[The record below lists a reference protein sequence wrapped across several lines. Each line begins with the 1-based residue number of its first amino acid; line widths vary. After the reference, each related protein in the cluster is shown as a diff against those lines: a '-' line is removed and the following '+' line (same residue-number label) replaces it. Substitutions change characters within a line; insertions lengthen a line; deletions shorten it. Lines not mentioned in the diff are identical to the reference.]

1 MPMPR
6 AFHVVQRNAV
16 AFRRH
21 WKGGVIWSFLQP
33 SIYLAAMGL
42 GVGALVD
49 RGGTPLPGGVSYLVF
64 LGPGLLA
71 STCMQT
77 GSFEV
82 GFPVLGRM
90 RWLKTYEAMV
100 GTPMTA
106 RDIVYGEFLWVV
118 ARLLVVAVG
127 FSLVLTL
134 FGAVSSP
141 LFALA
146 VPAAVLTGAACCAP
160 VMAYAASLRNGINLG
175 ALIRFVITPL
185 FLFSGT
191 FFPVSRL
198 PRVMQHLAAA
208 TPLYHG
214 VELTRGL
221 ALNTLTWQAALVHV
235 SYLVALAIVGLYA
248 ATRVFNAK
256 LHA

>member
-1 MPMPR
+1 MRTPR
-6 AFHVVQRNAV
+6 AFCIVQRNAV
-16 AFRRH
+16 ALRRH
-21 WKGGVIWSFLQP
+21 WRGAVIWSFLQP
-33 SIYLAAMGL
+33 SLYLATMGL

-49 RGGTPLPGGVSYLVF
+49 RGGSPLPGGVSYLAF

-71 STCMQT
+71 SSCMQT
-77 GSFEV
+77 GSFEA

-90 RWLKTYEAMV
+90 RWQRTYEAIA
-100 GTPMTA
+100 GTPLRV
-106 RDIVYGEFLWVV
+106 RDIVYGECLWVMV
-118 ARLLVVAVG
+118 RLSVVAAG
-127 FSLVLTL
+127 FSAVL
-134 FGAVSSP
+134 AVCGVVTTP

-146 VPAAVLTGAACCAP
+146 APAAVLTGAAFCTP
-160 VMAYAASLRNGINLG
+160 VMAYAASLRNGVNLG

-198 PRVMQHLAAA
+198 PRLLQQVAAA

-221 ALNTLTWQAALVHV
+221 ALQTLTWPAALVHV
-235 SYLVALAIVGLYA
+235 AYLATLTLVGLLA
-248 ATRVFNAK
+248 AIRVFEAK
-256 LHA
+256 LRA

>member
-1 MPMPR
+1 MLR
-6 AFHVVQRNAV
+6 AFHIVQRNGV
-16 AFRRH
+16 ALRRH
-21 WKGGVIWSFLQP
+21 WRGAVIWSFLQP

-49 RGGTPLPGGVSYLVF
+49 RGGAQLPGGVSYLVF

-77 GSFEV
+77 GSFESS
-82 GFPVLGRM
+82 FPVLGRM
-90 RWLKTYEAMV
+90 RWQKTYEAV
-100 GTPMTA
+100 AGTPMSV
-106 RDIVYGEFLWVV
+106 RDIVFGEFLWVV
-118 ARLLVVAVG
+118 ARLAVVALG
-127 FSLVLTL
+127 FSTVLAV
-134 FGAVSSP
+134 FGGVTTP
-141 LFALA
+141 LFVLA
-146 VPAAVLTGAACCAP
+146 VPAAVLTGAAFCAP
-160 VMAYAASLRNGINLG
+160 VMAYAASLRNGINLN

-191 FFPVSRL
+191 FFPISRL
-198 PRVMQHLAAA
+198 PRLLQQVAAV

-221 ALNTLTWQAALVHV
+221 ALNTLTWPAALVHV
-235 SYLVALAIVGLYA
+235 GYLAVLTLVGLFA
-248 ATRVFNAK
+248 AMRVFKTK